1 MTARKITRD
10 LIAMAASPMP
20 RWGGFAILG
29 GLALGVLGPFGSY
42 MNGGLVGRCGYW
54 VATMLIAV
62 VLYGVAL
69 KGAAWIAPPG
79 SVARWFALVGA
90 ALIASVPEALATRT
104 IAFWLWPAL
113 ARRGPDWPVWFAQ
126 TAVIGLAAT
135 LGVALVRM
143 SRSPSGLDRAVPV
156 AIVRPGMELLSGDVL
171 ALQMEDHYVRVHTAL
186 GSELILMPLGQ
197 AIERVQAEGL
207 RTHRSWWIARHAV
220 VAIDGSPRAM
230 RLHLS
235 NGVVAPVARS
245 AVIHLKAAGWL
256 AP

>member
-1 MTARKITRD
+1 MTERKTTRS
-10 LIAMAASPMP
+10 LIALVPSPVL
-20 RWGGFAILG
+20 RWGAFAILG
-29 GLALGVLGPFGSY
+29 GVALGVLGPFGSY
-42 MNGGLVGRCGYW
+42 MNGGVVGRCGYW
-54 VATMLIAV
+54 VATMLIAA
-62 VLYGVAL
+62 VLYGAAL
-69 KGAAWIAPPG
+69 KGAAWIAPPR
-79 SVARWFALVGA
+79 SLARWFALVGA
-90 ALIASVPEALATRT
+90 ALIASVPEALVTRT

-126 TAVIGLAAT
+126 TAAIGLTAT
-135 LGVALVRM
+135 LGVALVRV
-143 SRSPSGLDRAVPV
+143 SRSPTGLDAAVL
-156 AIVRPGMELLSGDVL
+156 AGNVRRGMEPLSGDVL

-197 AIERVQAEGL
+197 AIERVHVEGL

-256 AP
+256 AS